1 VLPGTPAEGAKSRA
15 ERVRAAVRDLAIP
28 HEASPGRDRVT
39 ISVGVAT
46 VSGAWTAAQIVALAD
61 RALYEAKAAG
71 RDCEIAVDDEHPPT
85 SVRRP

>member
-1 VLPGTPAEGAKSRA
+1 
-15 ERVRAAVRDLAIP
+15 
-28 HEASPGRDRVT
+28 VT

-46 VSGAWTAAQIVALAD
+46 VTGAWTASKIVALAD

-71 RDCEIAVDDEHPPT
+71 RDCEVAVDDEHPPA